1 MGSRDGPG
9 SNPTKYSKIL
19 MSYGAK
25 VDGYA
30 PFQGYLFER
39 SKELYSALQLA
50 TLKIWGTDTGLVEAF
65 LENVPS
71 QYGSLVTLLENPS
84 W

>member
-9 SNPTKYSKIL
+9 SNPTKYSKML

-30 PFQGYLFER
+30 PFQR
-39 SKELYSALQLA
+39 SEVLYSVLQLA
-50 TLKIWGTDTGLVEAF
+50 TLKVWSTDTGLVEAF
-65 LENVPS
+65 LEKGAS